1 LKSCIR
7 TLAQVLG
14 GNWSNS
20 ATEEEVEAFMA
31 GEHPGPGLEDFR
43 LAFQCPASNTWNLT
57 AAQVFSTI
65 WHQYLL
71 GKHQFSNLS
80 AQLIDKL
87 TMMLNNAHYL
97 QTIPLHTIQGK
108 FMARYKEFK
117 KKHCMANADSHPGM
131 ADQQAA
137 KTFQG
142 YCNGR
147 IHTVCNVQP
156 WVHPLMIVSTVV

>member
-1 LKSCIR
+1 MTKMLR
-7 TLAQVLG
+7 
-14 GNWSNS
+14 
-20 ATEEEVEAFMA
+20 
-31 GEHPGPGLEDFR
+31 PGLNDFQ
-43 LAFQCPASNTWNLT
+43 LAFQHPASNTWNLT

-80 AQLIDKL
+80 THPIDKL

-117 KKHCMANADSHPGM
+117 RSIAWPMWTVTLEW
-131 ADQQAA
+131 QI
-137 KTFQG
+137 
-142 YCNGR
+142 GR
-147 IHTVCNVQP
+147 QLKLSEAIT
-156 WVHPLMIVSTVV
+156 MGTSI

>member
-43 LAFQCPASNTWNLT
+43 LAFQCPASDSWNLT

-80 AQLIDKL
+80 AHLIDKL

-97 QTIPLHTIQGK
+97 QTIPLHTIQGE

-117 KKHCMANADSHPGM
+117 RKHYMANADSHPGM
-131 ADQQAA
+131 ADRQAA
-137 KTFQG
+137 KT
-142 YCNGR
+142 
-147 IHTVCNVQP
+147 V
-156 WVHPLMIVSTVV
+156 